1 MEENQSTQAAQAAPC
16 EQATKPVQPAQP
28 VEFAPD
34 SNLVWAIL
42 CTVLCCLPLGVVAIV
57 KAASV
62 DKLWM
67 QGRKEEARMAAKA
80 AKNYSITITSADGKQ
95 LLGSVK
101 HPLMKDLQRLTSIPL
116 EQRHLSRALGQLQF

>member
-1 MEENQSTQAAQAAPC
+1 MEENQQTQAAQAAPC
-16 EQATKPVQPAQP
+16 EQTTKPAQP

-67 QGRKEEARMAAKA
+67 QGRKEEAKMAAKA
-80 AKNYSITITSADGKQ
+80 AKSYSIWGAVISLIILVLYFIV
-95 LLGSVK
+95 LLA
-101 HPLMKDLQRLTSIPL
+101 IP
-116 EQRHLSRALGQLQF
+116 ALGLIASSAH

>member
-1 MEENQSTQAAQAAPC
+1 MEENQQTQAAQAAPC
-16 EQATKPVQPAQP
+16 EQTTKPVQPAQPAQP

-80 AKNYSITITSADGKQ
+80 AKNYSIWGAVISLIILVLYFIV
-95 LLGSVK
+95 LLA
-101 HPLMKDLQRLTSIPL
+101 IP
-116 EQRHLSRALGQLQF
+116 ALGLIASSAH

>member
-1 MEENQSTQAAQAAPC
+1 MEENQQTQAAQSAPC
-16 EQATKPVQPAQP
+16 EQTTKPVQPAQP

-42 CTVLCCLPLGVVAIV
+42 CTVLCCIPFGVVAIV

-67 QGRKEEARMAAKA
+67 QGRKEEAKMAAKA
-80 AKNYSITITSADGKQ
+80 AKSYSIWGAVIS
-95 LLGSVK
+95 LLLIVMYFIV
-101 HPLMKDLQRLTSIPL
+101 LLAIP
-116 EQRHLSRALGQLQF
+116 ALGYMTSSAY

>member
-1 MEENQSTQAAQAAPC
+1 MEENQQTQAAQAAPC

-67 QGRKEEARMAAKA
+67 QGRKEEAKMAAKA
-80 AKNYSITITSADGKQ
+80 AKSYSIWGAVISLVIFVLYFI
-95 LLGSVK
+95 LLLAV
-101 HPLMKDLQRLTSIPL
+101 P
-116 EQRHLSRALGQLQF
+116 ALGLIASSAH

>member
-1 MEENQSTQAAQAAPC
+1 MEENQQTQAAQAAPC
-16 EQATKPVQPAQP
+16 EQTTQPVQPAQP

-67 QGRKEEARMAAKA
+67 QGRKEEAKMAAKA
-80 AKNYSITITSADGKQ
+80 AKSYSIWGAVISLVIFVLYFI
-95 LLGSVK
+95 LLLAV
-101 HPLMKDLQRLTSIPL
+101 P
-116 EQRHLSRALGQLQF
+116 ALGLIASSAH

>member
-1 MEENQSTQAAQAAPC
+1 MEENQQTQAAQAAPC
-16 EQATKPVQPAQP
+16 EQTTKPVQPAQP

-67 QGRKEEARMAAKA
+67 QGRKEEAKMAAKA
-80 AKNYSITITSADGKQ
+80 AKSYSIWGAVISLIILVLYFIVLLAIPTLGLIASSA
-95 LLGSVK
+95 
-101 HPLMKDLQRLTSIPL
+101 H
-116 EQRHLSRALGQLQF
+116 

>member
-1 MEENQSTQAAQAAPC
+1 MEENQQTQAAQAAPC
-16 EQATKPVQPAQP
+16 EQTTKPVQPAQP

-57 KAASV
+57 KSASV

-80 AKNYSITITSADGKQ
+80 AKSYSIWGAVISLLILVLYFVLLLAVPALSLIASSA
-95 LLGSVK
+95 
-101 HPLMKDLQRLTSIPL
+101 H
-116 EQRHLSRALGQLQF
+116 

>member
-1 MEENQSTQAAQAAPC
+1 MVMEENQQAQAAQSAPC
-16 EQATKPVQPAQP
+16 EQATQAAQPAQP

-42 CTVLCCLPLGVVAIV
+42 CTVICCLPLGVVAIV

-80 AKNYSITITSADGKQ
+80 AKNYSIWGAVISLIVLVLYVIV
-95 LLGSVK
+95 LLAL
-101 HPLMKDLQRLTSIPL
+101 P
-116 EQRHLSRALGQLQF
+116 ALGLIASSAY

>member
-1 MEENQSTQAAQAAPC
+1 MVMEENQQTQAAQAAPC
-16 EQATKPVQPAQP
+16 EQTTKPAQP

-67 QGRKEEARMAAKA
+67 QGRKEEAKMAAKA
-80 AKNYSITITSADGKQ
+80 AKSYSIWGAVISLIILVLYFIV
-95 LLGSVK
+95 LLA
-101 HPLMKDLQRLTSIPL
+101 IP
-116 EQRHLSRALGQLQF
+116 ALGLIASSAH

>member
-1 MEENQSTQAAQAAPC
+1 MEENQQTQAAQSAPC
-16 EQATKPVQPAQP
+16 EQTTQPVQPAQP

-67 QGRKEEARMAAKA
+67 QGRKEEAKMAAKA
-80 AKNYSITITSADGKQ
+80 AKSYSIWGAVISLVIFVLYFI
-95 LLGSVK
+95 LLLAV
-101 HPLMKDLQRLTSIPL
+101 P
-116 EQRHLSRALGQLQF
+116 ALGLIASSAH

>member
-1 MEENQSTQAAQAAPC
+1 MEENQQTQAAQSAPC
-16 EQATKPVQPAQP
+16 EQTTKPVQPAQP

-42 CTVLCCLPLGVVAIV
+42 CTVLCCIPFGVVAIV

-67 QGRKEEARMAAKA
+67 QGRKEEAKMAAKA
-80 AKNYSITITSADGKQ
+80 AKSYSIWGAVIS
-95 LLGSVK
+95 LLLIVIYFIV
-101 HPLMKDLQRLTSIPL
+101 LLAIP
-116 EQRHLSRALGQLQF
+116 ALGYMTSSAY

>member
-1 MEENQSTQAAQAAPC
+1 MEENQQTQAAQSAPC
-16 EQATKPVQPAQP
+16 EQTTKPAQP

-80 AKNYSITITSADGKQ
+80 AKNYSIWGAVISLIVLVLYVIIIIA
-95 LLGSVK
+95 L
-101 HPLMKDLQRLTSIPL
+101 P
-116 EQRHLSRALGQLQF
+116 ALGLIASSAYSAY

>member
-1 MEENQSTQAAQAAPC
+1 MEENQQTQAAQAAPC
-16 EQATKPVQPAQP
+16 EQTTKPVQPAQP

-42 CTVLCCLPLGVVAIV
+42 CTVLCCIPFGVVAIV

-67 QGRKEEARMAAKA
+67 QGRKEEAKMAAKA
-80 AKNYSITITSADGKQ
+80 AKSYSIWGAVIS
-95 LLGSVK
+95 LLLIVIYFIV
-101 HPLMKDLQRLTSIPL
+101 LLAIP
-116 EQRHLSRALGQLQF
+116 ALGYMTSSAY